1 MMRLLSFAV
10 LISLLISCS
19 SSKNYYRPLTKAE
32 AADVKAAKKIWGRKT
47 DAYRVLIITDN
58 GNMVVRLYNETPL
71 HRDNFVSKV
80 KAGFYDSLM
89 FHRVI
94 KNFMIQGGDPESK
107 YAKAG
112 QALGSGSA
120 PGDRIPAEI
129 HTSDLGLYHK
139 KGVLAAARDNNP
151 EKASSNCQFYI
162 AQGLVF
168 TEKGLDSAAQKRGYK
183 VSAQQR
189 QLYTTVGGIPHLDG
203 NYTVY
208 GELESGF
215 EVLEK
220 IAATKTATADRP
232 VQDIRMYMFIVSERK
247 I

>member
-1 MMRLLSFAV
+1 MIRTACFALLVALFV
-10 LISLLISCS
+10 SCS
-19 SSKNYYRPLTKAE
+19 SSKNYFRPLTKVE
-32 AADVKAAKKIWGRKT
+32 SAAVKAAKKTWGKKT
-47 DAYRVLIITDN
+47 DAYRVLIITDS

-80 KAGFYDSLM
+80 RTGFYDSLM

-107 YAKAG
+107 FAKAG
-112 QALGSGSA
+112 QALGSGNA

-129 HTSDLGLYHK
+129 KTDLGIYHK
-139 KGVLAAARDNNP
+139 KGVLAAARDQNP

-168 TEKGLDSAAQKRGYK
+168 TQKGLDSAAQKRGYK
-183 VSAQQR
+183 LTEKQR
-189 QLYTTVGGIPHLDG
+189 ALYTTVGGIPHLDG

-215 EVLEK
+215 EVLDK
-220 IAATKTATADRP
+220 IAAVKTGPADRP
-232 VQDIRMYMFIVSERK
+232 IQDIRMHLFLVSEK
-247 I
+247 K